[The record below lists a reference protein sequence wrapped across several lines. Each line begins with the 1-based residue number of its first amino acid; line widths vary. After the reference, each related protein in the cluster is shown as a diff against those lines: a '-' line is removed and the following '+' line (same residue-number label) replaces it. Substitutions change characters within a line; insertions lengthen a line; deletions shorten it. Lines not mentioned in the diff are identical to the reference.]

1 MDSSSL
7 QDVLGNRAFNQE
19 EEKKSEDAPIINPAE
34 LNDVAAG
41 EFRIEA
47 LRMKD
52 AEQGITLWES
62 SSWDLNSSEEV
73 KVQFPAAML

>member
-7 QDVLGNRAFNQE
+7 QDVLGGRAQPE
-19 EEKKSEDAPIINPAE
+19 EVKQAPPLNPSEV
-34 LNDVAAG
+34 NDIQQG

-52 AEQGITLWES
+52 SEAGRVLWES
-62 SSWDLNSSEEV
+62 SEWDLTTG
-73 KVQFPAAML
+73 